1 MSPRLDADAITRR
14 AAAAASMPGW
24 NAVTGV
30 RDTDQGVHLHLADP
44 GAAQRAARAL
54 RDAGYAVSAGADSD
68 RVSVTGWDSEQ
79 LAERGDD
86 VVYDIVCREVEYQA
100 QAARVLEIYRNQ
112 IGRGADPGLARVA
125 VDQYLRQDADDRF
138 ELFVEETTEE
148 TELAD
153 GSVAVADIG
162 EYGEL
167 PRETFLTAVS
177 QREAT
182 EADRMPSS
190 TSVDQ
195 TSEDVGAAA
204 ALEDAFEQLAARRYQ
219 IAEEAIARYEALS
232 AAGAPR
238 PHEQALDE
246 LRDSIYADADQA
258 VHARPIGNVLW
269 AGRETRRRDAL
280 AARQG
285 DAAALDNSP
294 ADATERSGEEV
305 DGDRER
311 CEDAVRGAS
320 ITVGRLLTQND
331 TRDREL
337 GEEIY
342 DHLAGAHE
350 QDWLAETTDDA
361 TSGDDG
367 AGPDHGERP

>member
-1 MSPRLDADAITRR
+1 MSRRLDTGAITRR
-14 AAAAASMPGW
+14 AALAASTPGW

-30 RDTDQGVHLHLADP
+30 RDTDQGVHLHLSDP
-44 GAAQRAARAL
+44 GAAHRAARAL
-54 RDAGYAVSAGADSD
+54 RDAGYAVSAGANSD

-86 VVYDIVCREVEYQA
+86 VVYDVVCREAEYQA
-100 QAARVLEIYRNQ
+100 QAQRVLEIYRDQ
-112 IGRGADPGLARVA
+112 IDRGADPGLARVA

-138 ELFVEETTEE
+138 ELFAEETTEE

-167 PRETFLTAVS
+167 PREAFLTAVS
-177 QREAT
+177 EREA
-182 EADRMPSS
+182 AQVDRLASS
-190 TSVDQ
+190 RGFDQ
-195 TSEDVGAAA
+195 TSEDVGAVA

-219 IAEEAIARYEALS
+219 IPAEAVARYEALS
-232 AAGAPR
+232 TAGAPR

-258 VHARPIGNVLW
+258 VHARPIGNVLR
-269 AGRETRRRDAL
+269 AGRDTRRRDAL
-280 AARQG
+280 AAGQS
-285 DAAALDNSP
+285 DAGQLDNSR
-294 ADATERSGEEV
+294 ADATELTEYEL

-320 ITVGRLLTQND
+320 ITVGRLLEQSD
-331 TRDREL
+331 AQDREL

-342 DHLAGAHE
+342 DHVAGMHE
-350 QDWLAETTDDA
+350 QDWLAEPTDDA

-367 AGPDHGERP
+367 TGPNHGERP

>member
-1 MSPRLDADAITRR
+1 MSRRLDVEAITRR
-14 AAAAASMPGW
+14 AAVATSTSGW
-24 NAVTGV
+24 SAVTGV
-30 RDTDQGVHLHLADP
+30 RDTDQGVYLHLSDP
-44 GAAQRAARAL
+44 GAAYRAAREL
-54 RDAGYAVSAGADSD
+54 RDAGYEVSAGPDSN
-68 RVSVTGWDSEQ
+68 RVSVTGWDREQ

-86 VVYDIVCREVEYQA
+86 VVYDIVCREVEYQTQA
-100 QAARVLEIYRNQ
+100 QRVLEIYRNQ
-112 IGRGADPGLARVA
+112 IARGADPESARVA

-138 ELFVEETTEE
+138 ELFVGETTEE

-167 PRETFLTAVS
+167 PRESFLTAVS
-177 QREAT
+177 EREAA
-182 EADRMPSS
+182 EVDRAPSS
-190 TSVDQ
+190 TSLDQ
-195 TSEDVGAAA
+195 TSEDVGAVA

-238 PHEQALDE
+238 PHEQALDD

-269 AGRETRRRDAL
+269 AGREIRRRDAL

-285 DAAALDNSP
+285 ESAQLDASR
-294 ADATERSGEEV
+294 ADATERTEYEL
-305 DGDRER
+305 DDDREQ

-320 ITVGRLLTQND
+320 ITVGRLLEQSD
-331 TRDREL
+331 VRERGL
-337 GEEIY
+337 GDEIY
-342 DHLAGAHE
+342 DHLARMHE
-350 QDWLAETTDDA
+350 QDWLAEAADDV
-361 TSGDDG
+361 TSWDDG
-367 AGPDHGERP
+367 AGPDHGERL